1 MRCRNVWCRF
11 GPVSIKSRCVET
23 TLNLQQQFT
32 LLVSSRRPNSSF
44 KIKIS
49 FFLLS
54 SALLCPF
61 VALPARQPTKL
72 PSLTPPPDAA
82 LQIHPTNDHH
92 HCHQESRLGKGW
104 VGKQVYSIRKCPVWQ
119 RPTIWYFCHTCLR
132 LDVPPTRSGDS
143 KSYHNVTQHIVC

>member
-44 KIKIS
+44 KIRIS
-49 FFLLS
+49 FFLFS

-72 PSLTPPPDAA
+72 PSLTPPPAAA

-92 HCHQESRLGKGW
+92 HCRHEPRLGKGW
-104 VGKQVYSIRKCPVWQ
+104 IGKEEISSLAKAG
-119 RPTIWYFCHTCLR
+119 HTYILKEKK
-132 LDVPPTRSGDS
+132 SADS
-143 KSYHNVTQHIVC
+143 TFQFPKICGKSALILTAKFRDKSA